1 MEQPILEPESGASPV
16 TGSNSGAEVVKRPG
30 RDGKVVSESEA
41 LFAEAHV
48 IEVTANPST
57 GRPRRTRGTVIG
69 SCCPYCDF
77 TANLPAILLAHLKDD
92 HPGLKVPKPEL
103 IELDD
108 QSSIQKSQHGIKNTT
123 GVDNEALA
131 RVGHDKELD
140 QKAVSMLAEADAP
153 GIEKTAELDDTVY
166 IPEVFVHEADITATN
181 EVVIDEYM
189 KIDQLHLNV
198 DEPSGSEFGLIG
210 VGIFDDGRYEDKEIL
225 QAVQKQF
232 KPSHL
237 GPLGDPNGRYPCYIQ
252 RCKWRGRYRQAR
264 STHMRNVHPDWIRPP
279 QFVLDRI
286 SRDGTLLPAN
296 SPTARYSCY
305 IEGCP
310 WKGQYRASRTNHMK
324 SQHAG
329 WIPRRTRAP
338 NGGHVQGAQYA
349 CHVIGCPWRG
359 KSRSTRAGHLKRVH
373 PGFLNPKATQK
384 ILHCEEC
391 NNVVSTHK
399 CFVDHM
405 VTRHRIGG
413 IVQRELTKEDD
424 YESWFHAVQESFS
437 IDFVKKTGMRTIQ
450 DLQVLYLYCSRSGG
464 HWPDRNLVPHCVAG
478 YQPRFAKVLPPRAKG
493 ERTCACFLRVV
504 HSDDGRL
511 SIIGCVEHTGHRLG
525 TPMLRLSPNERD
537 ALDDYLYTMD
547 ANAALEV
554 MMDRLR
560 ELEGITSPSYTPKP
574 RCDDFHLQFVYAPTE
589 RESLRQFLTDT
600 KRYPDGTIFGFDDQ
614 EAASEFSLSFG
625 YMDEHMENL
634 WRSQA
639 HKGVCFEEFNLALGN
654 WKLRITLT
662 LVFDDDRNVRVAA
675 LYVSDRP
682 DLKPLMDKLAA
693 VWTGEIK
700 TFVMDSPQRSLQ
712 LIKDHFSTEGQPV
725 AVKYAEWH
733 LLSDWAATLEQ
744 LVTKRV
750 DKYSILCVLRR
761 LLHTDDVTAFD
772 QTVSELFEGLR
783 EMQLD
788 EIAHFFDNLFDPEF
802 IGFWS
807 PLGQDDL
814 FGYANPTLEYACRM
828 LRDRYIACDQCSRI
842 DEYVG
847 FLIARLVEYNE
858 SEILPLVSSRAPE
871 TLAPDQGDEDEWGD
885 RQRITPNGVPMHTGN
900 ADRLHP
906 GTFEEI
912 VVGRGSSNQM
922 EHSNNNDQELQK
934 TPVDTDLPALE
945 RVQLVEEVVEEEIEL
960 SEEQAQLFE
969 KLVFDG
975 QLNPE
980 EQERLFL
987 QLAGVR
993 EADFV
998 LSRDPAVTQ
1007 RSSST

>member
-1 MEQPILEPESGASPV
+1 MEQPILEPKSGAIPV

-30 RDGKVVSESEA
+30 RDGKVVSESES

-48 IEVTANPST
+48 IELTDNSSS

-69 SCCPYCDF
+69 SCCQYCDF

-92 HPGLKVPKPEL
+92 HPGLKVPKPEV
-103 IELDD
+103 IELGDR
-108 QSSIQKSQHGIKNTT
+108 SSIQHGAKDTT
-123 GVDNEALA
+123 GVDNETFV
-131 RVGHDKELD
+131 RVEHDKELD

-153 GIEKTAELDDTVY
+153 EIEKTAELDDTVY
-166 IPEVFVHEADITATN
+166 IPEIFVHEADITATN

-189 KIDQLHLNV
+189 EIDQLHLSV

-210 VGIFDDGRYEDKEIL
+210 VGVFDDGRDEDEEIL

-296 SPTARYSCY
+296 SPSARYSCY

-329 WIPRRTRAP
+329 WIPKRTRAP
-338 NGGHVQGAQYA
+338 N
-349 CHVIGCPWRG
+349 
-359 KSRSTRAGHLKRVH
+359 
-373 PGFLNPKATQK
+373 
-384 ILHCEEC
+384 LHCEEC

-405 VTRHRIGG
+405 VTHHRIGG

-424 YESWFHAVQESFS
+424 YESWFHAVQESFA
-437 IDFVKKTGMRTIQ
+437 IDFVKKTGIRNIQ

-464 HWPDRNLVPHCVAG
+464 HWPDRNLVPHCAVG

-554 MMDRLR
+554 MMERLR
-560 ELEGITSPSYTPKP
+560 ELEGITSPSYTPKS
-574 RCDDFHLQFVYAPTE
+574 RCDDFHLQFVSAPTE
-589 RESLRQFLTDT
+589 RESLQKLLTDT
-600 KRYPDGTIFGFDDQ
+600 KRYPDGTIFGFDGPG
-614 EAASEFSLSFG
+614 AASEFSLSVG
-625 YMDEHMENL
+625 YMDEHMDNL
-634 WRSQA
+634 WKSHA

-675 LYVSDRP
+675 LYVSDRH
-682 DLKPLMDKLAA
+682 DLKPLMEKLAS

-700 TFVMDSPQRSLQ
+700 TFVMDGPQRSLQ
-712 LIKDHFSTEGQPV
+712 LIKDHFSTEGRHI

-807 PLGQDDL
+807 PLGQDVL

-858 SEILPLVSSRAPE
+858 SEILPLVASRAPE
-871 TLAPDQGDEDEWGD
+871 ASTLDQGDEDEWGD
-885 RQRITPNGVPMHTGN
+885 RHRITPNGVPMHTGN

-906 GTFEEI
+906 RTFEEI

-960 SEEQAQLFE
+960 SEEQAQVFE
-969 KLVFDG
+969 KLVFDR

-1007 RSSST
+1007 RSSSTSDRLIP